1 MVERGEVKAVAS
13 RRRALALLLL
23 PLLAA
28 AATAGKPASAPER
41 LVRAARSYAE
51 QYTIYDPGY
60 RRLSYPGGDPG
71 GRIGVC
77 SDLVVRSYRALGL
90 DLQRLIHEDMARN
103 FRLYPAA
110 RLYGQAKPDAN
121 IDHRRVPNLM
131 TFFARRG
138 QTLTTS
144 LAPGDRGSWRPGDIV
159 VFDLLDNGIPS
170 HIGIVS
176 DRLGGQGLPQVFH
189 HFPPFPR
196 EEDCLTNWKVIG
208 HYRYFPPEGG

>member
-1 MVERGEVKAVAS
+1 MKAVAS

-196 EEDCLTNWKVIG
+196 EDDCLTNWKVIG